1 MANEVTNAGLIP
13 DLRLAR
19 ILNNEIQLLL
29 ADRFSLRTHPAI
41 FNAGNIS
48 GRGSAVISIPQAGLN
63 GYDMMAAP
71 AGAGAGELQAVDNT
85 ALTDASADI
94 TISRFALRREISD
107 LANMTDSVGLT
118 AERLAADMVGG
129 YEMAVTNAICDTID
143 GFTATAGTT
152 GVDLSVDDFF
162 SALFTLE
169 QASVRTPYVSVL
181 HPVQVT
187 DLQNS
192 IRAEGGAL
200 QYIAATQEMLAAKGQ
215 GFAGSFLG
223 VDIFKS
229 SKVPTANAGA
239 DRAGAMMGYGAV
251 GMAEGS
257 VRPISALSGA
267 LQFPAGT
274 VIAVEYE
281 RDSSTALTAITGNS
295 YFGVAILQDA
305 MGVSIVSD
313 S

>member
-1 MANEVTNAGLIP
+1 MANEVLYSGLG
-13 DLRLAR
+13 DLRLAK

-29 ADRFSLRTHPAI
+29 ADRFSLRNHPSIAN
-41 FNAGNIS
+41 FGNIA
-48 GRGSAVISIPQAGLN
+48 GRGSSVLSIPQAGLD
-63 GYDMMAAP
+63 GYDLMT
-71 AGAGAGELQAVDNT
+71 AVGSETSSASNV

-94 TISRFALRREISD
+94 TIARYALRREISD
-107 LANMTDSVGLT
+107 LANMTDSVGLNV
-118 AERLAADMVGG
+118 ERLAADMVGG

-143 GFTATAGTT
+143 GFSATAGTS

-169 QASVRTPYVSVL
+169 QANVQTPYVSVL

-200 QYIAATQEMLAAKGQ
+200 QYIAATQEMLTAKGQ

-251 GMAEGS
+251 GMAEGA
-257 VRPISALSGA
+257 VRPIAALGGA
-267 LQFPAGT
+267 LRLSFIG
-274 VIAVEYE
+274 
-281 RDSSTALTAITGNS
+281 RD
-295 YFGVAILQDA
+295 V
-305 MGVSIVSD
+305 D
-313 S
+313 SLYL

>member
-1 MANEVTNAGLIP
+1 MANEVLYSGIVG
-13 DLRLAR
+13 DLRMVK

-29 ADRFSLRTHPAI
+29 ADPFSLRTHPAI
-41 FNAGNIS
+41 FQAGNIA
-48 GRGSAVISIPQAGLN
+48 GRGSSVLSVPQAGLQ
-63 GYDMMAAP
+63 GYDMMTAP
-71 AGAGAGELQAVDNT
+71 TGGAGELNPAANV

-94 TISRFALRREISD
+94 TIARYALRREISD
-107 LANMTDSVGLT
+107 LANMTDSIGLT
-118 AERLAADMVGG
+118 VERLAADMVGG

-143 GFTATAGTT
+143 GFTATAGTS

-169 QASVRTPYVSVL
+169 QASVMTPYVAVL

-200 QYIAATQEMLAAKGQ
+200 QYVAATQEMLSAKGQ

-223 VDIFKS
+223 VDLFKS
-229 SKVPTANAGA
+229 SKVPTANGGA

-251 GMAEGS
+251 GVAEGS
-257 VRPISALSGA
+257 VRPIAALGGA

-281 RDSSTALTAITGNS
+281 RTSATALTAITGNA
-295 YFGVAILQDA
+295 YFGTAILQDG
-305 MGVSIVSD
+305 MGVSVITD

>member
-1 MANEVTNAGLIP
+1 MADEVLYSGLG
-13 DLRLAR
+13 DLRLAK

-29 ADRFSLRTHPAI
+29 ADRFSLRNHPSI
-41 FNAGNIS
+41 LNAGNIA
-48 GRGSAVISIPQAGLN
+48 GRGSSVLSIPQAGLD
-63 GYDMMAAP
+63 GYDLMTAVGAETDAA
-71 AGAGAGELQAVDNT
+71 ANV

-94 TISRFALRREISD
+94 TIARYALRREISD
-107 LANMTDSVGLT
+107 LANMTDSVGLNV
-118 AERLAADMVGG
+118 ERLAADMVGG

-143 GFTATAGTT
+143 GFTATAGTS

-169 QASVRTPYVSVL
+169 QASVATPYVSVL

-200 QYIAATQEMLAAKGQ
+200 QYIAATQEMLMAKGQ
-215 GFAGSFLG
+215 GYAGSFLG

-251 GMAEGS
+251 GMAEGA
-257 VRPISALSGA
+257 VRPIAALGGA

-281 RDSSTALTAITGNS
+281 RNSAKGLTAITGNA
-295 YFGVAILQDA
+295 YFGVALLQDS
-305 MGVSIVSD
+305 MGVSIITD
-313 S
+313 A

>member
-1 MANEVTNAGLIP
+1 MANEVLYSGLG
-13 DLRLAR
+13 DLRLAK

-29 ADRFSLRTHPAI
+29 ADRFSLRNHPSIAN
-41 FNAGNIS
+41 FGNIS
-48 GRGSAVISIPQAGLN
+48 GRGSSVLSIPQAGLD
-63 GYDMMAAP
+63 GYDLMTAVGGETAA
-71 AGAGAGELQAVDNT
+71 AANV
-85 ALTDASADI
+85 ALTDNSADI
-94 TISRFALRREISD
+94 TIARFALRREISD

-118 AERLAADMVGG
+118 VERLAADMVGG
-129 YEMAVTNAICDTID
+129 YEMAVTNSICDVID
-143 GFTATAGTT
+143 GFTTTAGTS

-162 SALFTLE
+162 SALFSLE
-169 QASVRTPYVSVL
+169 QANVPTPYVAVL

-187 DLQNS
+187 DLQSS
-192 IRAEGGAL
+192 IRGEGGAL
-200 QYIAATQEMLAAKGQ
+200 QYIAATQDMLAAKGQ

-257 VRPISALSGA
+257 VRPIAALGGA

-281 RDSSTALTAITGNS
+281 RTSATALTSITGNA
-295 YFGVAILQDA
+295 YFGVAKLQDA
-305 MGVSIVSD
+305 MGVSVISD
-313 S
+313 A

>member
-41 FNAGNIS
+41 FNAGNIA
-48 GRGSAVISIPQAGLN
+48 GRGSSVISIPQAGLE
-63 GYDMMAAP
+63 GYDLMTAVGSETTAASN
-71 AGAGAGELQAVDNT
+71 V

-94 TISRFALRREISD
+94 TIARYALRREISD

-200 QYIAATQEMLAAKGQ
+200 QYIAATQEMLAAKGK

-281 RDSSTALTAITGNS
+281 RSSATALTAITGNA
-295 YFGVAILQDA
+295 YFGVALLQDA

-313 S
+313 A

>member
-1 MANEVTNAGLIP
+1 MADEVLYSGLG
-13 DLRLAR
+13 DLRLAK

-29 ADRFSLRTHPAI
+29 ADRFSLRNHPSI
-41 FNAGNIS
+41 LNAGNIA
-48 GRGSAVISIPQAGLN
+48 GRGSSVLSIPQAGLD
-63 GYDMMAAP
+63 GYDLMTAVGAETDAA
-71 AGAGAGELQAVDNT
+71 ANV

-94 TISRFALRREISD
+94 TIARYALRREISD
-107 LANMTDSVGLT
+107 LANMTDSVGLNV
-118 AERLAADMVGG
+118 ERLAADMVGG

-143 GFTATAGTT
+143 GFTATAGTS

-169 QASVRTPYVSVL
+169 QASVATPYVSVL

-200 QYIAATQEMLAAKGQ
+200 QYIAATQEMLMAKGQ
-215 GFAGSFLG
+215 GYAGSFLG

-251 GMAEGS
+251 GMAEGA
-257 VRPISALSGA
+257 VRPIAALGGA

-281 RDSSTALTAITGNS
+281 RNSAKGLTAITGNA
-295 YFGVAILQDA
+295 YFGVALLQDS
-305 MGVSIVSD
+305 MGVSIITD

>member
-1 MANEVTNAGLIP
+1 MANEVLYSGLG
-13 DLRLAR
+13 DLRLAK

-29 ADRFSLRTHPAI
+29 ADRFSLRNHPSIAN
-41 FNAGNIS
+41 FGNIA
-48 GRGSAVISIPQAGLN
+48 GRGSSVLSIPQAGLD
-63 GYDMMAAP
+63 GYDLMT
-71 AGAGAGELQAVDNT
+71 AVGSETSSASNV
-85 ALTDASADI
+85 ALTDSSADI
-94 TISRFALRREISD
+94 TIARYALRREISD
-107 LANMTDSVGLT
+107 LANMTDSVGLNV
-118 AERLAADMVGG
+118 ERLAADMVGG

-143 GFTATAGTT
+143 GFSATAGTS

-169 QASVRTPYVSVL
+169 QASVQTPYVSVL

-200 QYIAATQEMLAAKGQ
+200 QYIAATQEMLMAKGQ

-251 GMAEGS
+251 GMAEGA
-257 VRPISALSGA
+257 VRPIAALGGA

-281 RDSSTALTAITGNS
+281 RSSATALTSITGNA
-295 YFGVAILQDA
+295 YFGVALLQDA
-305 MGVSIVSD
+305 MGVSIITD
-313 S
+313 A

>member
-1 MANEVTNAGLIP
+1 MANEVLYSGLG
-13 DLRLAR
+13 DLRLAK

-29 ADRFSLRTHPAI
+29 ADRFSLRTHPSI
-41 FNAGNIS
+41 FNAGNIA
-48 GRGSAVISIPQAGLN
+48 GRGSSVISIPQAGLE
-63 GYDMMAAP
+63 GYDLMTAV
-71 AGAGAGELQAVDNT
+71 GGETASASNV

-94 TISRFALRREISD
+94 TIARFALRREISD

-229 SKVPTANAGA
+229 SKVPTANGGA

-281 RDSSTALTAITGNS
+281 RSSATALTAITGNA
-295 YFGVAILQDA
+295 YFGVALLQDA
-305 MGVSIVSD
+305 MGVSIISD
-313 S
+313 A

>member
-1 MANEVTNAGLIP
+1 MANEVLYSGLG
-13 DLRLAR
+13 DLRLAK

-29 ADRFSLRTHPAI
+29 ADRFSLRNHPSIAN
-41 FNAGNIS
+41 FGNIA
-48 GRGSAVISIPQAGLN
+48 GRGSSVLSIPQAGLD
-63 GYDMMAAP
+63 GYDLMT
-71 AGAGAGELQAVDNT
+71 AVGSETSSASNV
-85 ALTDASADI
+85 ALTDSSADI
-94 TISRFALRREISD
+94 TIARYALRREISD
-107 LANMTDSVGLT
+107 LANMTDSVGLNV
-118 AERLAADMVGG
+118 ERLAADMVGG

-143 GFTATAGTT
+143 GFSATAGTS

-169 QASVRTPYVSVL
+169 QANVATPYVSVL

-200 QYIAATQEMLAAKGQ
+200 QYIAATQEMLMAKGQ

-251 GMAEGS
+251 GMAEGA
-257 VRPISALSGA
+257 VRPIAALGGA

-281 RDSSTALTAITGNS
+281 RSSATALTSITGNA
-295 YFGVAILQDA
+295 YFGVALLQDA
-305 MGVSIVSD
+305 MGVSIITD
-313 S
+313 A

>member
-1 MANEVTNAGLIP
+1 MANEITFANTVG
-13 DLRLAR
+13 DLKLAK

-29 ADRFSLRTHPAI
+29 ADRFSLRNHPSI
-41 FNAGNIS
+41 FQAGNIS
-48 GRGSAVISIPQAGLN
+48 GRGSSVLSVPQAGLD
-63 GYDMMAAP
+63 GFDLMSATGGEIAAT
-71 AGAGAGELQAVDNT
+71 ANV
-85 ALTDASADI
+85 ALTDSSADI

-118 AERLAADMVGG
+118 VERLAADMVGG

-143 GFTATAGTT
+143 GFTTVAGTS

-162 SALFTLE
+162 SALFSLE
-169 QASVRTPYVSVL
+169 QASVPTPYVAVL
-181 HPVQVT
+181 HPVQLT
-187 DLQNS
+187 DLQSS

-200 QYIAATQEMLAAKGQ
+200 QYIAATQEMLQAKGQ

-229 SKVPTANAGA
+229 SKVPPANGGA
-239 DRAGAMMGYGAV
+239 DRAGAMMGYGAI

-257 VRPISALSGA
+257 VRPIAALGGA

-274 VIAVEYE
+274 IIAVEYE
-281 RDSSTALTAITGNS
+281 RTAATALTSITGNA
-295 YFGVAILQDA
+295 YFGVAKLQDS
-305 MGVSIVSD
+305 MGVSIITD
-313 S
+313 A

>member
-1 MANEVTNAGLIP
+1 MANEITFANTG
-13 DLRLAR
+13 DLKLAK

-29 ADRFSLRTHPAI
+29 ADRFSLRNHPSI
-41 FNAGNIS
+41 FQAGNVS
-48 GRGSAVISIPQAGLN
+48 GRGSSVLSVPQAGLD
-63 GYDMMAAP
+63 GFDLMSATGGEIAATSN
-71 AGAGAGELQAVDNT
+71 V
-85 ALTDASADI
+85 ALTDGSADI

-118 AERLAADMVGG
+118 VERLAADMVGG

-143 GFTATAGTT
+143 GFTTTAGTS

-162 SALFTLE
+162 SALFALE
-169 QASVRTPYVSVL
+169 QANVPTPYVSVL

-187 DLQNS
+187 DLQSS
-192 IRAEGGAL
+192 IRAEGGAI
-200 QYIAATQEMLAAKGQ
+200 QFMAATQEMLQAKGQ

-229 SKVPTANAGA
+229 SKVPTANGGA
-239 DRAGAMMGYGAV
+239 DRAGAMMGFGAI

-257 VRPISALSGA
+257 VRPIAALGGA

-274 VIAVEYE
+274 IIAVEYE
-281 RDSSTALTAITGNS
+281 RTAATALTSITGNA
-295 YFGVAILQDA
+295 YFGVAKLQDS
-305 MGVSIVSD
+305 MGVSIITD
-313 S
+313 A

>member
-1 MANEVTNAGLIP
+1 MANEVVYSGLG
-13 DLRLAR
+13 DLRLAK

-41 FNAGNIS
+41 YNAGNIA
-48 GRGSAVISIPQAGLN
+48 GRGSSVISIPQAGLE
-63 GYDMMAAP
+63 GYDLMTAVGSETTAA
-71 AGAGAGELQAVDNT
+71 ANV

-94 TISRFALRREISD
+94 TIARYALRREISD

-143 GFTATAGTT
+143 GFTSTAGTT

-200 QYIAATQEMLAAKGQ
+200 QYIAATQEMLVAKGQ

-281 RDSSTALTAITGNS
+281 RNSSTALTAITGNA
-295 YFGVAILQDA
+295 YFGVALLQDA

-313 S
+313 A

>member
-41 FNAGNIS
+41 YNAGNIA
-48 GRGSAVISIPQAGLN
+48 GRGSSVISIPQAGLE
-63 GYDMMAAP
+63 GYDLMTAVGSETTAASN
-71 AGAGAGELQAVDNT
+71 V

-94 TISRFALRREISD
+94 TIARYALRREISD

-200 QYIAATQEMLAAKGQ
+200 QYIAATQEMLVAKGQ

-229 SKVPTANAGA
+229 SKVPTANASPNPM
-239 DRAGAMMGYGAV
+239 R
-251 GMAEGS
+251 S
-257 VRPISALSGA
+257 V
-267 LQFPAGT
+267 
-274 VIAVEYE
+274 
-281 RDSSTALTAITGNS
+281 
-295 YFGVAILQDA
+295 
-305 MGVSIVSD
+305 
-313 S
+313 

>member
-1 MANEVTNAGLIP
+1 MANEITFANTG
-13 DLRLAR
+13 DLKLAK

-29 ADRFSLRTHPAI
+29 ADRFSLRNHPSI
-41 FNAGNIS
+41 FQAGNIS
-48 GRGSAVISIPQAGLN
+48 GRGSSVLSVPQAGLD
-63 GYDMMAAP
+63 GFDIMTTP
-71 AGAGAGELQAVDNT
+71 TGAAGELNPAANV
-85 ALTDASADI
+85 ALTDSSADI

-118 AERLAADMVGG
+118 VERLAADMVGG

-143 GFTATAGTT
+143 GFTTVAGTS

-162 SALFTLE
+162 SALFSLE
-169 QASVRTPYVSVL
+169 QASVPTPYVAVL
-181 HPVQVT
+181 HPVQLT
-187 DLQNS
+187 DLQSS

-200 QYIAATQEMLAAKGQ
+200 QYIAATQEMLQAKGQ

-229 SKVPTANAGA
+229 SKVPTANGGA
-239 DRAGAMMGYGAV
+239 DRAGAMMGFGAI

-257 VRPISALSGA
+257 VRPIAALGGA

-274 VIAVEYE
+274 IIAVEYE
-281 RDSSTALTAITGNS
+281 RTAATALTSITGNA
-295 YFGVAILQDA
+295 YFGVAKLQDS
-305 MGVSIVSD
+305 MGVSIITD
-313 S
+313 A

>member
-41 FNAGNIS
+41 FNAGNIA
-48 GRGSAVISIPQAGLN
+48 GRGSSVISIPQAGLE
-63 GYDMMAAP
+63 GYDLMTAVGSETTAASN
-71 AGAGAGELQAVDNT
+71 V

-94 TISRFALRREISD
+94 TIARYALRREISD

-281 RDSSTALTAITGNS
+281 RSSATALTAITGNA
-295 YFGVAILQDA
+295 YFGVALLQDA

>member
-1 MANEVTNAGLIP
+1 MANEVLYSGLG
-13 DLRLAR
+13 DLRLAK

-29 ADRFSLRTHPAI
+29 ADRFSLRNHPSIAN
-41 FNAGNIS
+41 FGNIA
-48 GRGSAVISIPQAGLN
+48 GRGSSVLSIPQAGLD
-63 GYDMMAAP
+63 GYDLMT
-71 AGAGAGELQAVDNT
+71 AVGSETSSASNV

-94 TISRFALRREISD
+94 TIARYALRREISD
-107 LANMTDSVGLT
+107 LANMTDSVGLNV
-118 AERLAADMVGG
+118 ERLAADMVGG

-143 GFTATAGTT
+143 GFSATAGTS

-169 QASVRTPYVSVL
+169 QANVATPYVSVL

-200 QYIAATQEMLAAKGQ
+200 QYIAATQEMLMAKGQ

-251 GMAEGS
+251 GMAEGA
-257 VRPISALSGA
+257 VRPIAALGGA

-281 RDSSTALTAITGNS
+281 RSSATALTSITGNA
-295 YFGVAILQDA
+295 YFGVALLQDA
-305 MGVSIVSD
+305 MGVSIITD
-313 S
+313 A

>member
-1 MANEVTNAGLIP
+1 MANEVVYSGLG
-13 DLRLAR
+13 DLRLAK

-41 FNAGNIS
+41 FNAGNIA
-48 GRGSAVISIPQAGLN
+48 GRGSSVISIPQAGLE
-63 GYDMMAAP
+63 GYDLMTAV
-71 AGAGAGELQAVDNT
+71 GGETASASNV

-94 TISRFALRREISD
+94 TIARFALRREISD

-229 SKVPTANAGA
+229 SKVPTANGGA

-281 RDSSTALTAITGNS
+281 RSSATALTAITGNA
-295 YFGVAILQDA
+295 YFGVALLQDA

-313 S
+313 A

>member
-1 MANEVTNAGLIP
+1 MADEITFANLTG
-13 DLRLAR
+13 DLRLAK

-29 ADRFSLRTHPAI
+29 ADRFSLRNHPSIAN
-41 FNAGNIS
+41 FGNIS
-48 GRGSAVISIPQAGLN
+48 GRGSSVLSVPQAGLD
-63 GYDMMAAP
+63 GYDLMTAVGGETAA
-71 AGAGAGELQAVDNT
+71 AANV
-85 ALTDASADI
+85 ALTDDSADI
-94 TISRFALRREISD
+94 TIARYALRREISD

-118 AERLAADMVGG
+118 VERLAADMVGG
-129 YEMAVTNAICDTID
+129 YEMAVTNAICAVID
-143 GFTATAGTT
+143 GFTTTAGTS

-162 SALFTLE
+162 SALFSLE
-169 QASVRTPYVSVL
+169 QANVPTPYVAVL

-187 DLQNS
+187 DLQSS
-192 IRAEGGAL
+192 IRGEGGAL
-200 QYIAATQEMLAAKGQ
+200 QYIAATQDMLAAKGQ

-257 VRPISALSGA
+257 VRPIAALGGA

-281 RDSSTALTAITGNS
+281 RTSATALTSITGNA
-295 YFGVAILQDA
+295 YFGVAKLQDS
-305 MGVSIVSD
+305 MGVSIITD
-313 S
+313 A

>member
-1 MANEVTNAGLIP
+1 MANEITFANLSG
-13 DLRLAR
+13 DLRLAK

-29 ADRFSLRTHPAI
+29 ADRFSLRNHPSIAN
-41 FNAGNIS
+41 FGNIS
-48 GRGSAVISIPQAGLN
+48 GRGSSVLSVPLAGLD
-63 GYDMMAAP
+63 GYDAMTAP
-71 AGAGAGELQAVDNT
+71 TGGSGELNAAANV
-85 ALTDASADI
+85 ALTDDSADI
-94 TISRFALRREISD
+94 TIARYALRREISD

-118 AERLAADMVGG
+118 VERLAADMVGG
-129 YEMAVTNAICDTID
+129 YEMAVTTAICDVID
-143 GFTATAGTT
+143 GFTTTAGTS

-162 SALFTLE
+162 SALFSLE
-169 QASVRTPYVSVL
+169 QANVPTPYVAVL

-187 DLQNS
+187 DLQSS
-192 IRAEGGAL
+192 IRGEGGAL
-200 QYIAATQEMLAAKGQ
+200 QYIAATQDMLAAKGQ

-257 VRPISALSGA
+257 VRPIAALGGA

-281 RDSSTALTAITGNS
+281 RTSATALTSITGNA
-295 YFGVAILQDA
+295 YFGCAKLQDS
-305 MGVSIVSD
+305 MGVSLISD
-313 S
+313 A

>member
-1 MANEVTNAGLIP
+1 MANEVLYSGLG
-13 DLRLAR
+13 DLRLAK

-41 FNAGNIS
+41 FNAGNIA
-48 GRGSAVISIPQAGLN
+48 GRGSSVISIPQAGLE
-63 GYDMMAAP
+63 GYDLMTAVGGETAA
-71 AGAGAGELQAVDNT
+71 ASNV

-94 TISRFALRREISD
+94 TIARFALRREISD

-229 SKVPTANAGA
+229 SKVPTANGGA

-281 RDSSTALTAITGNS
+281 RNSATALTAITGNA
-295 YFGVAILQDA
+295 YFGVALLQDA

>member
-41 FNAGNIS
+41 FNAGNIA
-48 GRGSAVISIPQAGLN
+48 GRGSSVISIPQAGLE
-63 GYDMMAAP
+63 GYDLMTAVGSETTAASN
-71 AGAGAGELQAVDNT
+71 V

-94 TISRFALRREISD
+94 TIARYALRREISD

-281 RDSSTALTAITGNS
+281 RSSATALTAITGHA
-295 YFGVAILQDA
+295 YFGVALLQDA

-313 S
+313 A

>member
-1 MANEVTNAGLIP
+1 MANEVLYSGLG
-13 DLRLAR
+13 DLRLAK

-29 ADRFSLRTHPAI
+29 ADRFSLRTHPSI
-41 FNAGNIS
+41 FNAGNIA
-48 GRGSAVISIPQAGLN
+48 GRGSSVISIPQAGLE
-63 GYDMMAAP
+63 GYDLMTAV
-71 AGAGAGELQAVDNT
+71 GGETASASNV

-94 TISRFALRREISD
+94 TIARFALRREISD

-229 SKVPTANAGA
+229 SKVPTANGGA

-281 RDSSTALTAITGNS
+281 RNSATALTAITGNA
-295 YFGVAILQDA
+295 YFGVALLQDA
-305 MGVSIVSD
+305 MGVSIISD
-313 S
+313 A

>member
-1 MANEVTNAGLIP
+1 MANEVVYSGLG
-13 DLRLAR
+13 DLRLAK
-19 ILNNEIQLLL
+19 ILNNEIMLLL
-29 ADRFSLRTHPAI
+29 ADRFSIRTHPAI
-41 FNAGNIS
+41 YNAGNIA
-48 GRGSAVISIPQAGLN
+48 GRGSTVLSVPQAGLD
-63 GYDMMAAP
+63 GYDLMTATGGEIVAASN
-71 AGAGAGELQAVDNT
+71 V

-94 TISRFALRREISD
+94 TIARYALRREISD
-107 LANMTDSVGLT
+107 LANMTDSVGLNVE
-118 AERLAADMVGG
+118 ALAADMVGA

-143 GFTATAGTT
+143 GFTATAGTS

-169 QASVRTPYVSVL
+169 QASVPTPFMSVL

-200 QYIAATQEMLAAKGQ
+200 QYIAATQEMLVAKGQ
-215 GFAGSFLG
+215 GYAGSFLG

-257 VRPISALSGA
+257 VRPISALGGA
-267 LQFPAGT
+267 LQFPSGT
-274 VIAVEYE
+274 VLAVEYE
-281 RDSSTALTAITGNS
+281 RASATALTAITGNA
-295 YFGVAILQDA
+295 YFGVAIMQDA
-305 MGVSIVSD
+305 KGVSIITD
-313 S
+313 A

>member
-1 MANEVTNAGLIP
+1 MANEVLYSGLG
-13 DLRLAR
+13 DLRLAK

-29 ADRFSLRTHPAI
+29 ADRFSLRNHPSI
-41 FNAGNIS
+41 FNAGNIA
-48 GRGSAVISIPQAGLN
+48 GRGSSVLSIPQAGLD
-63 GYDMMAAP
+63 GYDLMT
-71 AGAGAGELQAVDNT
+71 AVGSETSSASNV

-94 TISRFALRREISD
+94 TIARYALRREISD
-107 LANMTDSVGLT
+107 LANMTDSVGLNV
-118 AERLAADMVGG
+118 ERLAADMVGG

-143 GFTATAGTT
+143 GFTATAGTS

-169 QASVRTPYVSVL
+169 QASVQTPYVCVL

-200 QYIAATQEMLAAKGQ
+200 QYIAATQEMLMAKGQ

-251 GMAEGS
+251 GMAEGA
-257 VRPISALSGA
+257 VRPIAALGGA

-281 RDSSTALTAITGNS
+281 RTSASALTSITGNA
-295 YFGVAILQDA
+295 YFGVALLQDS
-305 MGVSIVSD
+305 MGVSIITD
-313 S
+313 A

>member
-41 FNAGNIS
+41 FNAGNIA
-48 GRGSAVISIPQAGLN
+48 GRGSSVISIPQAGLE
-63 GYDMMAAP
+63 GYDLMTAV
-71 AGAGAGELQAVDNT
+71 GGETASASNV

-94 TISRFALRREISD
+94 TIARFALRREISD

-229 SKVPTANAGA
+229 SKVPTANGGA

-281 RDSSTALTAITGNS
+281 RNSATALTAITGNA
-295 YFGVAILQDA
+295 YFGVALLQDA
-305 MGVSIVSD
+305 MGVSIISD
-313 S
+313 A

>member
-41 FNAGNIS
+41 FNAGNIA
-48 GRGSAVISIPQAGLN
+48 GRGSSVISIPQAGLE
-63 GYDMMAAP
+63 GYDLMTAVGSETTAASN
-71 AGAGAGELQAVDNT
+71 V

-94 TISRFALRREISD
+94 TIARYALRREISD

-281 RDSSTALTAITGNS
+281 RSSATALTAITGNA
-295 YFGVAILQDA
+295 YFGVALLQDA

-313 S
+313 A

>member
-1 MANEVTNAGLIP
+1 MANEVVYSGLG
-13 DLRLAR
+13 DLRLAK

-29 ADRFSLRTHPAI
+29 ADRFSLRTHPSI
-41 FNAGNIS
+41 LNLGNIS
-48 GRGSAVISIPQAGLN
+48 GRGSSVISVPQAGLD
-63 GYDMMAAP
+63 GYDLMTAVGSETTAASN
-71 AGAGAGELQAVDNT
+71 V
-85 ALTDASADI
+85 ALTDASADV
-94 TISRFALRREISD
+94 TIARYALRREISD

-129 YEMAVTNAICDTID
+129 YEMAVTNAICDVID

-152 GVDLSVDDFF
+152 TVDMSVDDFF

-200 QYIAATQEMLAAKGQ
+200 QYIAATQEMLSAKGQ

-239 DRAGAMMGYGAV
+239 DRAGAMMGYGAIA
-251 GMAEGS
+251 MAEGS
-257 VRPISALSGA
+257 VRPISALGGA

-281 RDSSTALTAITGNS
+281 RASATALTAITGNA
-295 YFGVAILQDA
+295 YFGVALAQDA
-305 MGVSIVSD
+305 MGVSIITD
-313 S
+313 A

>member
-1 MANEVTNAGLIP
+1 MANEVLYSGLG
-13 DLRLAR
+13 DLRLAK

-29 ADRFSLRTHPAI
+29 ADRFSLRNHPSIAN
-41 FNAGNIS
+41 FGNIA
-48 GRGSAVISIPQAGLN
+48 GRGSSVLSIPQAGLD
-63 GYDMMAAP
+63 GYDLMT
-71 AGAGAGELQAVDNT
+71 AVGSETSSASNV

-94 TISRFALRREISD
+94 TIARYALRREISD
-107 LANMTDSVGLT
+107 LANMTDSVGLNV
-118 AERLAADMVGG
+118 ERLAADMVGG

-143 GFTATAGTT
+143 GFSATAGTS

-169 QASVRTPYVSVL
+169 QANVQTPYVSVL

-200 QYIAATQEMLAAKGQ
+200 QYIAATQEMLMAKGQ

-251 GMAEGS
+251 GMAEGA
-257 VRPISALSGA
+257 VRPIAALGGA

-281 RDSSTALTAITGNS
+281 RSSATALTSITGNA
-295 YFGVAILQDA
+295 YFGVALLQDA
-305 MGVSIVSD
+305 MGVSIITD
-313 S
+313 A